1 MIDSDETTIDY
12 NDIQKMVF
20 LYNALNDGWTIRKI
34 DSTKFE
40 LLKDKEHIKK
50 EIVLDECIKKYI
62 KYNITSR

>member
-50 EIVLDECIKKYI
+50 EIVLDECIKKYV

>member
-20 LYNALNDGWTIRKI
+20 LYNALNDGWTIKKI

-50 EIVLDECIKKYI
+50 EIVLDECIKKYV